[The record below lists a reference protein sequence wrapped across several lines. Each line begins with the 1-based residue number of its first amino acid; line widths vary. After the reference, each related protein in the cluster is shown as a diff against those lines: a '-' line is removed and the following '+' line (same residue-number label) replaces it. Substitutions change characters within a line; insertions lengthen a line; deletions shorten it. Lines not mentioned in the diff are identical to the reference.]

1 MQSKLISIG
10 TESKKFDDDCD
21 GIDEAMTEIDVENH
35 YYIYNYHRQNVSQPD
50 HFLFQTKSLDC
61 SVQKIFEQKKKS
73 FNFEEI
79 FHFWNSS
86 KVWNQYPIG

>member
-61 SVQKIFEQKKKS
+61 SVKKFFEQKRS

-86 KVWNQYPIG
+86 KV

>member
-61 SVQKIFEQKKKS
+61 SVQKIFEQKKDLLILRKS
-73 FNFEEI
+73 SI
-79 FHFWNSS
+79 FGTVQKFGTSI
-86 KVWNQYPIG
+86 Q

>member
-61 SVQKIFEQKKKS
+61 SV